1 AKPRRCQPPQQILV
15 ERFIMSVILV
25 TGASTGIG
33 QATALHLASKGHQ
46 VFAGVRSPDTC
57 DELKEKIAA
66 DQLAVKIV
74 QLDITDGD
82 SVDRAVSAVMASS
95 GRIDALVNNAGI
107 GGGRAVEETP
117 IEEVREVF
125 ETNYFGTVQM
135 LLAITPIMREQR
147 AGRIVNMGSLAGRMV
162 FGCHGHYSAA
172 KWALEGL
179 SEALAFEMAE
189 FNVRV
194 AVIEP
199 GSVPTPAWEK
209 GTPPPPDSH
218 YMNSLQRLGMWATHS
233 MKNPAMPIEVA
244 EAVAHAIESDTPH
257 FRYPVGQDAI
267 EDLAGRASVTD
278 DEWIEANR
286 LQGEA
291 FYDRWEEIVGVDYFR
306 YQT

>member
-1 AKPRRCQPPQQILV
+1 
-15 ERFIMSVILV
+15 MSVILV

-46 VFAGVRSPDTC
+46 VFAGVRSPDTA
-57 DELKEKIAA
+57 DELKERIAA
-66 DQLAVKIV
+66 EKLPVAIV
-74 QLDITDGD
+74 QLDITDGE
-82 SVDRAVSAVMASS
+82 SVERAVGTVMARE

-117 IEEVREVF
+117 LEEVREVF
-125 ETNYFGTVQM
+125 ETNYFGSVRM

-147 AGRIVNMGSLAGRMV
+147 SGRIVNVGSLAGRMV

-194 AVIEP
+194 AIIEP

-209 GTPPPPDSH
+209 GKPPPPDSH
-218 YMNSLQRLGMWATHS
+218 YMNSMERLGRWATHT
-233 MKNPAMPIEVA
+233 MQNPAAPIDVA
-244 EAVAHAIESDTPH
+244 CAIADAIESDTPH

-291 FYDRWEEIVGVDYFR
+291 FRQRWKEIVGVDYFG
-306 YQT
+306 

>member
-1 AKPRRCQPPQQILV
+1 
-15 ERFIMSVILV
+15 MSVILV
-25 TGASTGIG
+25 TGSSTGIG
-33 QATALHLASKGHQ
+33 QETVLHMARKGHQ
-46 VFAGVRSPDTC
+46 VFAGLRSPATAT
-57 DELKEKIAA
+57 ELKDRIAA
-66 DQLAVKIV
+66 EALAVEIV

-82 SVDRAVSAVMASS
+82 SVDRAVRTVMDST

-117 IEEVREVF
+117 LEEVRAVF
-125 ETNYFGTVQM
+125 ETNYFGTVRM

-147 AGRIVNMGSLAGRMV
+147 SGRIVNMSSLAGRMV

-189 FNVRV
+189 FDVRV
-194 AVIEP
+194 ALIEP

-218 YMNSLQRLGMWATHS
+218 YMRSLQRLGQWATHT
-233 MKNPAMPIEVA
+233 MKNPAATLDVA
-244 EAVAHAIESDTPH
+244 KAVAHAIESDTPH

-267 EDLAGRASVTD
+267 EDIAGRASVSD

-286 LQGEA
+286 LQGDS
-291 FYDRWEEIVGVDYFR
+291 FRQRWKEIVGVDYFG
-306 YQT
+306 

>member
-1 AKPRRCQPPQQILV
+1 MA
-15 ERFIMSVILV
+15 VILV
-25 TGASTGIG
+25 TGSSTGIG
-33 QATALHLASKGHQ
+33 RETALHMARKGHR
-46 VFAGVRSPDTC
+46 VFAGLRSPNTATELQDT
-57 DELKEKIAA
+57 IAA
-66 DQLAVKIV
+66 EALPVEIV

-82 SVDRAVSAVMASS
+82 SVNDAVQTVMDSA

-117 IEEVREVF
+117 LEEVREVF
-125 ETNYFGTVQM
+125 ETNYFGTVRM
-135 LLAITPIMREQR
+135 LLAITPIMRRQR
-147 AGRIVNMGSLAGRMV
+147 SGRIVNMSSLAGRMV

-194 AVIEP
+194 ALIEP

-218 YMNSLQRLGMWATHS
+218 YMRSLERLGQWAIHT
-233 MKNPAMPIEVA
+233 MKNPASPLDVA
-244 EAVAHAIESDTPH
+244 EAVAHAIESDAPH

-267 EDLAGRASVTD
+267 EDIAGRASVSD

-286 LQGEA
+286 LQGDA
-291 FYDRWEEIVGVDYFR
+291 FRQRWLEIVGVDYFG
-306 YQT
+306 

>member
-1 AKPRRCQPPQQILV
+1 
-15 ERFIMSVILV
+15 MSVILV
-25 TGASTGIG
+25 TGSSTGIG
-33 QATALHLASKGHQ
+33 QETVLHLARKGHQ
-46 VFAGVRSPDTC
+46 VFAGLRSPATAT
-57 DELKEKIAA
+57 ELKDRIAA
-66 DQLAVKIV
+66 EALAVEIV

-82 SVDRAVSAVMASS
+82 SVDRAVRTVMDST

-117 IEEVREVF
+117 LEEVRTVF
-125 ETNYFGTVQM
+125 ETNYFGTVRM

-147 AGRIVNMGSLAGRMV
+147 SGRIVNMSSLAGRMV

-189 FNVRV
+189 FGVRV
-194 AVIEP
+194 ALIEP

-218 YMNSLQRLGMWATHS
+218 YMRSLQRLGQWATHT
-233 MKNPAMPIEVA
+233 MKNPAATLDVA
-244 EAVAHAIESDTPH
+244 KAVAHAIESDTPH
-257 FRYPVGQDAI
+257 FRYPVGQDAV
-267 EDLAGRASVTD
+267 EDIAGRASVSD
-278 DEWIEANR
+278 EEWIEANR

-291 FYDRWEEIVGVDYFR
+291 FRQRWKEIVGVDYFG
-306 YQT
+306 

>member
-1 AKPRRCQPPQQILV
+1 
-15 ERFIMSVILV
+15 MSVILV
-25 TGASTGIG
+25 TGSSTGIG
-33 QATALHLASKGHQ
+33 QETALHLARNGHQ
-46 VFAGVRSPDTC
+46 VFAGLRSPATAT
-57 DELKEKIAA
+57 ELKDRITAEA
-66 DQLAVKIV
+66 LAVEIV

-82 SVDRAVSAVMASS
+82 SVDRAVKTVMDSA

-117 IEEVREVF
+117 LEEVRAVF
-125 ETNYFGTVQM
+125 ETNYFGTVRM

-147 AGRIVNMGSLAGRMV
+147 SGRIVNMSSLAGRMV

-189 FNVRV
+189 FDVRV
-194 AVIEP
+194 ALIEP

-218 YMNSLQRLGMWATHS
+218 YMRSLQRLGQWATHT
-233 MKNPAMPIEVA
+233 MKNPAATLDVA
-244 EAVAHAIESDTPH
+244 KAVAHAIESDTPH

-267 EDLAGRASVTD
+267 EDIAGRASVSD

-286 LQGEA
+286 LQGDS
-291 FYDRWEEIVGVDYFR
+291 FRQRWKEIVGVDYFG
-306 YQT
+306 

>member
-1 AKPRRCQPPQQILV
+1 
-15 ERFIMSVILV
+15 MSVILV
-25 TGASTGIG
+25 TGSSTGIG
-33 QATALHLASKGHQ
+33 QETVLHMARKGHQ
-46 VFAGVRSPDTC
+46 VFAGLRSPATAT
-57 DELKEKIAA
+57 ELKDRIAA
-66 DQLAVKIV
+66 EALAVEIV

-82 SVDRAVSAVMASS
+82 SVDRAVRTVMDST

-117 IEEVREVF
+117 LEEVRAVF
-125 ETNYFGTVQM
+125 ETNYFGTVRM

-147 AGRIVNMGSLAGRMV
+147 SGRIVNMSSLAGRMV

-189 FNVRV
+189 FDVRV
-194 AVIEP
+194 ALIEP

-218 YMNSLQRLGMWATHS
+218 YMRSLQRLGQWATHT
-233 MKNPAMPIEVA
+233 MKNPAATLDVA
-244 EAVAHAIESDTPH
+244 KAVAHAIESDTPH

-267 EDLAGRASVTD
+267 EDIAGRASVSD

-286 LQGEA
+286 LQGDA
-291 FYDRWEEIVGVDYFR
+291 FRQRWKEIVGVDYFG
-306 YQT
+306 

>member
-1 AKPRRCQPPQQILV
+1 
-15 ERFIMSVILV
+15 MSVILV
-25 TGASTGIG
+25 TGSSTGIG
-33 QATALHLASKGHQ
+33 QETALHMARKGHQ
-46 VFAGVRSPDTC
+46 VFAGLRSPATAT
-57 DELKEKIAA
+57 ELKDRIAA
-66 DQLAVKIV
+66 EALAVEIV

-82 SVDRAVSAVMASS
+82 SVDRAVRTVMDST

-117 IEEVREVF
+117 LEEVRAVF
-125 ETNYFGTVQM
+125 ETNYFGTVRM

-147 AGRIVNMGSLAGRMV
+147 SGRIVNMSSLAGRMV

-189 FNVRV
+189 FDVRV
-194 AVIEP
+194 ALIEP

-218 YMNSLQRLGMWATHS
+218 YMRSLQRLGQWATHT
-233 MKNPAMPIEVA
+233 MKNPAATLDVA
-244 EAVAHAIESDTPH
+244 KAVAHAIESDTPH

-267 EDLAGRASVTD
+267 EDIAGRASVSD

-286 LQGEA
+286 LQGDS
-291 FYDRWEEIVGVDYFR
+291 FRQRWKEIVGVDYFG
-306 YQT
+306 

>member
-1 AKPRRCQPPQQILV
+1 MA
-15 ERFIMSVILV
+15 VIVV
-25 TGASTGIG
+25 TGSSTGIG
-33 QATALHLASKGHQ
+33 QETALHLARKGHQ
-46 VFAGVRSPDTC
+46 VFAGVRSPATAS
-57 DELKEKIAA
+57 ELNAKIAA
-66 DQLAVKIV
+66 DKLPIAVV
-74 QLDITDGD
+74 QLDITDD
-82 SVDRAVSAVMASS
+82 ESVTSAVSAILSS
-95 GRIDALVNNAGI
+95 TGRIDVLVNNAGI

-117 IEEVREVF
+117 LEEAREVF
-125 ETNYFGTVQM
+125 ETNYFGTVRM

-147 AGRIVNMGSLAGRMV
+147 SGCIVNMSSLAGRMV

-194 AVIEP
+194 ALIEP

-209 GTPPPPDSH
+209 GTPPPPDTH
-218 YMNSLQRLGMWATHS
+218 YARSLERLGQWATHT
-233 MKNPAMPIEVA
+233 MKNPAAPLDVA

-267 EDLAGRASVTD
+267 EDIAGRASVSD
-278 DEWIEANR
+278 DQWIAANR

-291 FYDRWEEIVGVDYFR
+291 FRQRWLEIVGVDYFG
-306 YQT
+306 

>member
-1 AKPRRCQPPQQILV
+1 
-15 ERFIMSVILV
+15 MSVILI

-33 QATALHLASKGHQ
+33 QSTALHLASKGHR
-46 VFAGVRSPDTC
+46 VFAGVRSPATA
-57 DELKEKIAA
+57 DELKANIAA
-66 DQLAVKIV
+66 DELNVDIV

-82 SVDRAVSAVMASS
+82 SVKRAVATVMDNA

-117 IEEVREVF
+117 LDEVREIF
-125 ETNYFGTVQM
+125 ETNYFGSVRM

-147 AGRIVNMGSLAGRMV
+147 SGRIVTVGSLAGRMV
-162 FGCHGHYSAA
+162 FGCHGHYSAT

-209 GTPPPPDSH
+209 GKPPPADSH
-218 YMNSLQRLGMWATHS
+218 YMNSLARLGGWAEHT
-233 MKNPAMPIEVA
+233 MKNPAMPVEVA
-244 EAVAHAIESDTPH
+244 EAIAHAIESDTPH

-267 EDLAGRASVTD
+267 ENLAGRASVSD

-291 FYDRWEEIVGVDYFR
+291 FYDRWQELVGVDYFR
-306 YQT
+306 GE

>member
-1 AKPRRCQPPQQILV
+1 
-15 ERFIMSVILV
+15 MSVILV
-25 TGASTGIG
+25 TGSSTGIG
-33 QATALHLASKGHQ
+33 QETALHMARKGHQ
-46 VFAGVRSPDTC
+46 VFAGLRSPATAT
-57 DELKEKIAA
+57 ELKDRIAA
-66 DQLAVKIV
+66 EALAVEIV

-82 SVDRAVSAVMASS
+82 SVDRAVRTVMDST

-117 IEEVREVF
+117 LEEVRTVF
-125 ETNYFGTVQM
+125 ETNYFGTVRM

-147 AGRIVNMGSLAGRMV
+147 SGRIVNMSSLAGRMV

-189 FNVRV
+189 FDVRV
-194 AVIEP
+194 ALIEP

-218 YMNSLQRLGMWATHS
+218 YMNSLQRLGQWATHT
-233 MKNPAMPIEVA
+233 MKNPAATLDVA
-244 EAVAHAIESDTPH
+244 KAVAHAIESDTPH

-267 EDLAGRASVTD
+267 EDIAGRASVSD

-286 LQGEA
+286 LQGDS
-291 FYDRWEEIVGVDYFR
+291 FRQRWKEIVGVDYFG
-306 YQT
+306 

>member
-1 AKPRRCQPPQQILV
+1 
-15 ERFIMSVILV
+15 MSVILV
-25 TGASTGIG
+25 TGSSTGIG
-33 QATALHLASKGHQ
+33 QETALHMARKGHQ
-46 VFAGVRSPDTC
+46 VFAGLRSPATAT
-57 DELKEKIAA
+57 ELKDRIAA
-66 DQLAVKIV
+66 EALAVEIV

-82 SVDRAVSAVMASS
+82 SVDRAVRTVMDST

-117 IEEVREVF
+117 LEEVRAVF
-125 ETNYFGTVQM
+125 ETNYFGTVRM

-147 AGRIVNMGSLAGRMV
+147 SGRIVNMSSLAGRMV

-189 FNVRV
+189 FDVRV
-194 AVIEP
+194 ALIEP

-218 YMNSLQRLGMWATHS
+218 YMRSLQRLGQWATHT
-233 MKNPAMPIEVA
+233 MKNPAATLDVA
-244 EAVAHAIESDTPH
+244 KAVAHAIESDTPH

-267 EDLAGRASVTD
+267 EDIAGRASVSD
-278 DEWIEANR
+278 DEWIEANL

-291 FYDRWEEIVGVDYFR
+291 FRQRWKEIVGVDYFG
-306 YQT
+306 